1 MPKTEAQRRA
11 SAKWDAAHTAYI
23 SCRLR
28 KDVVAEFKAAAKEH
42 GTTPNAL
49 ICGWIN
55 DYITARK

>member
-28 KDVVAEFKAAAKEH
+28 KEIADEFRARAKER

-49 ICGWIN
+49 IRGWVL
-55 DYITARK
+55 DYIAEQK